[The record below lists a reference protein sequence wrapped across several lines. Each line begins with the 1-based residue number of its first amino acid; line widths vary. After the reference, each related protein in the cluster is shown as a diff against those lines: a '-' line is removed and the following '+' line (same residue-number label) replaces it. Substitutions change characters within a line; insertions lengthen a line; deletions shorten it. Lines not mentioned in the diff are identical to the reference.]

1 MGNSGIYP
9 KTNAQNNSSIVL
21 EPGEETLRQLS
32 SYRENNTSL
41 VKNVSLRSDL
51 NDRTDEK
58 IRLSTNLISKLQTG
72 TLILPEISAHKER
85 KESISP
91 NDAEIEQLTSDILTQ
106 ILDSLL
112 GDDLFAIFFMPER
125 KRGIQSNY
133 NYIKFY
139 VDKLTEYVLE
149 NLPEETM
156 TALDNP
162 LEPKLLDK
170 LSLFYGSDDISEEEL
185 LASPYIPVLD
195 VKLFLA
201 LEKKLKVKS
210 LDGASNES

>member
-1 MGNSGIYP
+1 
-9 KTNAQNNSSIVL
+9 
-21 EPGEETLRQLS
+21 
-32 SYRENNTSL
+32 
-41 VKNVSLRSDL
+41 
-51 NDRTDEK
+51 
-58 IRLSTNLISKLQTG
+58 
-72 TLILPEISAHKER
+72 
-85 KESISP
+85 
-91 NDAEIEQLTSDILTQ
+91 
-106 ILDSLL
+106 
-112 GDDLFAIFFMPER
+112 
-125 KRGIQSNY
+125 
-133 NYIKFY
+133 
-139 VDKLTEYVLE
+139 
-149 NLPEETM
+149 M